1 MVATGFAAAK
11 TNLLHQRNH
20 SWLRYISMP
29 YSLRRGLNTP
39 TVSIVDENGCI
50 IDSEQRKLFRH
61 VVQNGFGTDVIFA
74 NGTTG
79 EWNQISNYE
88 RLRLMEIAVDETNRI
103 NADLLKS
110 SRPKNIEVWLG
121 LNGSTRQEII
131 TNLNAAIRFG
141 AHAVV
146 IAPLAIDDLPED
158 DIVRFFRRDLN
169 GIIEATPR
177 EMPVFL
183 YDNAD
188 INSPG
193 RTPHIRTHI
202 VKDLSR
208 LPWVYGLKVSASR
221 RVLGNYT
228 KAALHFKQPHEFGIY
243 IGNANLI
250 FDWYRPKKGF
260 LQRIQSGW
268 RNWML
273 HDHLPIGVI
282 SGPANLLPREWQ
294 RAWNVCWAGDEE
306 RMDQAQRMAEKFEA
320 LSLFSDAKSNQYT
333 GKMIACLKYALELD
347 GVISSSFVAGKT
359 KSLSEIEK
367 EEFKKKYFA
376 FKNAEVRTQ

>member
-1 MVATGFAAAK
+1 
-11 TNLLHQRNH
+11 
-20 SWLRYISMP
+20 MP
-29 YSLRRGLNTP
+29 YSLRRGLITP
-39 TVSIVDENGCI
+39 TVSIVDANGCI
-50 IDSEQRKLFRH
+50 IESEQRKIFRH

-79 EWNQISNYE
+79 EWNQINNQE
-88 RLRLMEIAVDETNRI
+88 RLRLIEIAVDETNRI
-103 NADLLKS
+103 NADLQKS

-121 LNGSTRQEII
+121 LNGSTKQEII

-169 GIIEATPR
+169 GIIEAAPR

-260 LQRIQSGW
+260 VQRLQSGW
-268 RNWML
+268 KNWLL

-282 SGPANLLPREWQ
+282 SGPANVLPREWQ
-294 RAWNVCWAGDEE
+294 KAWNVCWAGDEE
-306 RMDQAQRMAEKFEA
+306 LMNQSQQMAEKFEA
-320 LSLFSDAKSNQYT
+320 LSLFNDANSNQYT

-359 KSLSEIEK
+359 KALTEEDRKIFSE
-367 EEFKKKYFA
+367 KYFK
-376 FKNAEVRTQ
+376 FKNKLRQKILY

>member
-1 MVATGFAAAK
+1 MV
-11 TNLLHQRNH
+11 
-20 SWLRYISMP
+20 
-29 YSLRRGLNTP
+29 YSLRRGLITP
-39 TVSIVDENGCI
+39 TISIVDANACI
-50 IDSEQRKLFRH
+50 IESEQRKSFRH

-79 EWNQISNYE
+79 EWNQISNHE
-88 RLRLMEIAVDETNRI
+88 RLRLMEIAVDETNKI
-103 NADLLKS
+103 NSDLQS
-110 SRPKNIEVWLG
+110 FSRPKNIEVWLG
-121 LNGSTRQEII
+121 LNGSTKQEII
-131 TNLNAAIRFG
+131 TNLKAAIQFG

-146 IAPLAIDDLPED
+146 IAPLAIDDLEES
-158 DIVRFFRRDLN
+158 DIVRFFRRELN
-169 GIIEATPR
+169 EIIFDAPR

-193 RTPHIRTHI
+193 RTDHIRTHI

-208 LPWVYGLKVSASR
+208 LPWIYGIKVSASR

-228 KAALHFKQPHEFGIY
+228 KAALHFKQPNEFGIY

-268 RNWML
+268 RQWLL
-273 HDHLPIGVI
+273 HDQLPIGVI
-282 SGPANLLPREWQ
+282 SGPANVLPKAWQ
-294 RAWNVCWAGDEE
+294 RAWNACWIGDEE
-306 RMDQAQRMAEKFEA
+306 LMDQAQQMAEKFEA
-320 LSLFSDAKSNQYT
+320 MTLFNDANSNQYT

-347 GVISSSFVAGKT
+347 GVISSSMVAGKT
-359 KSLSEIEK
+359 KFLSEFEK
-367 EEFKKKYFA
+367 AEFKKKYLE
-376 FKNAEVRTQ
+376 FKNAEARTQ

>member
-1 MVATGFAAAK
+1 
-11 TNLLHQRNH
+11 
-20 SWLRYISMP
+20 MP
-29 YSLRRGLNTP
+29 YTLRRGLNTP
-39 TVSIVDENGCI
+39 ALSIVDENGCI
-50 IDSEQRKLFRH
+50 IESEQRKLFRH
-61 VVQNGFGTDVIFA
+61 VVHNGFGTDVIFA

-79 EWNQISNYE
+79 EWNQISNQE
-88 RLRLMEIAVDETNRI
+88 RLRLMEIGVDETNRI
-103 NADLLKS
+103 NTELQTAA
-110 SRPKNIEVWLG
+110 RPKNIEIWLG
-121 LNGSTRQEII
+121 LNGSTKQEII
-131 TNLNAAIRFG
+131 TNLNAALRFG

-169 GIIEATPR
+169 GIIEAAPR

-193 RTPHIRTHI
+193 RTNHIRTHI

-221 RVLGNYT
+221 RVLGFYT
-228 KAALHFKQPHEFGIY
+228 KAALHFKQPNEFGIY

-260 LQRIQSGW
+260 MRRIQSGW
-268 RNWML
+268 RDWML

-282 SGPANLLPREWQ
+282 SGPANVLPREWQ
-294 RAWNVCWAGDEE
+294 KAWNVCWAGDEE
-306 RMDQAQRMAEKFEA
+306 LMDQAQQMAEKFEA
-320 LSLFSDAKSNQYT
+320 LSLFNDANSNQYT

-359 KSLSEIEK
+359 KTLSDLEK

-376 FKNAEVRTQ
+376 FKNEEACKSETRAVSSRASQQ

>member
-1 MVATGFAAAK
+1 
-11 TNLLHQRNH
+11 
-20 SWLRYISMP
+20 MP
-29 YSLRRGLNTP
+29 YILRRGLITP
-39 TVSIVDENGCI
+39 TITIVDKNGCI
-50 IDSEQRKLFRH
+50 IESEQRNLLRH
-61 VVQNGFGTDVIFA
+61 VMSNGFGTNVIFA

-79 EWNQISNYE
+79 EWNQISNHE

-103 NADLLKS
+103 NADLS
-110 SRPKNIEVWLG
+110 SSTRPKSIEVWLG
-121 LNGSTRQEII
+121 LNGSTKQEII
-131 TNLNAAIRFG
+131 TNLKAAIKFG
-141 AHAVV
+141 ADAVV
-146 IAPLAIDDLPED
+146 IAPLAVDDLEEA

-169 GIIEATPR
+169 EIIQAAPR

-193 RTPHIRTHI
+193 RTDHIRTHI

-208 LPWVYGLKVSASR
+208 LPWVYGIKVSASR

-228 KAALHFKQPHEFGIY
+228 KAALHFKQLNEFGIY

-260 LQRIQSGW
+260 LQRLQSGW
-268 RNWML
+268 RQWLL
-273 HDHLPIGVI
+273 HDQLPIGVI
-282 SGPANLLPREWQ
+282 SGPANVLPREWQ

-306 RMDQAQRMAEKFEA
+306 LMDQAQQMAEKFEA
-320 LSLFSDAKSNQYT
+320 MTLFNDANSNQYT

-347 GVISSSFVAGKT
+347 GVISSSLVAGKT
-359 KSLSEIEK
+359 KALSEGEK
-367 EEFKKKYFA
+367 AEFKDKYLTFKSALVLMDRKKHLP
-376 FKNAEVRTQ
+376 

>member
-1 MVATGFAAAK
+1 M
-11 TNLLHQRNH
+11 H
-20 SWLRYISMP
+20 ISMP

-39 TVSIVDENGCI
+39 TLSIVDENGCI
-50 IDSEQRKLFRH
+50 IESEQRKLFRH
-61 VVQNGFGTDVIFA
+61 VVSNGFGTDVIFA

-79 EWNQISNYE
+79 EWNQINNYE
-88 RLRLMEIAVDETNRI
+88 RLRLMEIAVDETNLI
-103 NADLLKS
+103 NADLQNS

-121 LNGSTRQEII
+121 LNGSTKQEII
-131 TNLNAAIRFG
+131 TNLEAAIQFG

-146 IAPLAIDDLPED
+146 IAPLAIDDLEEA
-158 DIVRFFRRDLN
+158 DIVRFFRRELN
-169 GIIEATPR
+169 EIISHAPR

-193 RTPHIRTHI
+193 RTDHIRTHI

-208 LPWVYGLKVSASR
+208 LPWVYGIKVSASR

-228 KAALHFKQPHEFGIY
+228 KAALHFKQPNEFGIY
-243 IGNANLI
+243 IGSANLI

-260 LQRIQSGW
+260 LQRLQSGW
-268 RNWML
+268 RQWLL
-273 HDHLPIGVI
+273 HDQLPIGVI
-282 SGPANLLPREWQ
+282 SGPANVLPREWQ

-306 RMDQAQRMAEKFEA
+306 LMDQAQQMAEKFEA
-320 LSLFSDAKSNQYT
+320 MTLFNDANSNQYT

-347 GVISSSFVAGKT
+347 GVISSSLVAGKT
-359 KSLSEIEK
+359 KSLSEFEK
-367 EEFKKKYFA
+367 VGFKKKYFA
-376 FKNAEVRTQ
+376 YKNAEARTQ

>member
-1 MVATGFAAAK
+1 MAGCAT
-11 TNLLHQRNH
+11 TLDP
-20 SWLRYISMP
+20 MP
-29 YSLRRGLNTP
+29 YILRRGLNTP
-39 TVSIVDENGCI
+39 TVSIVDESGHI
-50 IDSEQRKLFRH
+50 LESEQRKLFRH
-61 VVQNGFGTDVIFA
+61 VVHQGYGTDVIFA

-79 EWNQISNYE
+79 EWNQISNQE

-103 NADLLKS
+103 NAELQNS
-110 SRPKNIEVWLG
+110 SKPKNIEVWLG
-121 LNGSTRQEII
+121 LNGSTKQEII
-131 TNLNAAIRFG
+131 TNLKAAIQFG

-146 IAPLAIDDLPED
+146 IAPLAINDLEESE
-158 DIVRFFRRDLN
+158 IVRFFRRELN
-169 GIIEATPR
+169 ALIEDASP

-193 RTPHIRTHI
+193 RTDHIRTHI
-202 VKDLSR
+202 VKNLSR
-208 LPWVYGLKVSASR
+208 LPWIYGLKVSASR

-228 KAALHFKQPHEFGIY
+228 KAALHFKQPNEFGIY

-260 LQRIQSGW
+260 MQRIQAGW
-268 RNWML
+268 RDWML

-282 SGPANLLPREWQ
+282 SGPANVLPKEWQ
-294 RAWNVCWAGDEE
+294 KAWNVCWAGDEE
-306 RMDQAQRMAEKFEA
+306 LMDQSQKMAEKFEA
-320 LSLFSDAKSNQYT
+320 LSLFNEPNGNQYT

-359 KSLSEIEK
+359 KKLSDEERKIFQANYQ
-367 EEFKKKYFA
+367 EFKL
-376 FKNAEVRTQ
+376 QL

>member
-1 MVATGFAAAK
+1 
-11 TNLLHQRNH
+11 
-20 SWLRYISMP
+20 MP
-29 YSLRRGLNTP
+29 YSLRRGLITP
-39 TVSIVDENGCI
+39 TVSIADANGCI
-50 IDSEQRKLFRH
+50 IESEQRKIFRH

-79 EWNQISNYE
+79 EWNQISNHE
-88 RLRLMEIAVDETNRI
+88 RLRLMEIAVDETNKI
-103 NADLLKS
+103 NSDLQTS

-121 LNGSTRQEII
+121 LNGSTKQEII
-131 TNLNAAIRFG
+131 TNLKSAIQFG

-146 IAPLAIDDLPED
+146 IAPLAIDDLEES
-158 DIVRFFRRDLN
+158 DIVSFFRRELN
-169 GIIEATPR
+169 EIIFAAPR

-193 RTPHIRTHI
+193 RTDHIRTHI

-208 LPWVYGLKVSASR
+208 LPWIYGIKVSASR

-228 KAALHFKQPHEFGIY
+228 KAALHFKQPNEFGIY

-268 RNWML
+268 RQWLL
-273 HDHLPIGVI
+273 HDQLPIGVI
-282 SGPANLLPREWQ
+282 SGPANVLPREWQ
-294 RAWNVCWAGDEE
+294 KAWNVCWVGDEE
-306 RMDQAQRMAEKFEA
+306 LMDQAQQMAEKFEA
-320 LSLFSDAKSNQYT
+320 VTLFNDANSNQYT

-347 GVISSSFVAGKT
+347 GVIASSLVAGKT
-359 KSLSEIEK
+359 KSLSEEERKIFLEK
-367 EEFKKKYFA
+367 YFEFKKTMLQKF
-376 FKNAEVRTQ
+376 FN

>member
-1 MVATGFAAAK
+1 M
-11 TNLLHQRNH
+11 
-20 SWLRYISMP
+20 SYI
-29 YSLRRGLNTP
+29 LRRGLITP
-39 TVSIVDENGCI
+39 TISIVDKNGCI
-50 IDSEQRKLFRH
+50 IESEQRKIFRH
-61 VVQNGFGTDVIFA
+61 VIQNGFGTDVIFA

-79 EWNQISNYE
+79 EWNQISNHE
-88 RLRLMEIAVDETNRI
+88 RLQLMEIAVDETNKI
-103 NADLLKS
+103 NSDLQNS
-110 SRPKNIEVWLG
+110 PRPKNIEVWLG
-121 LNGSTRQEII
+121 LNGSTKQEII
-131 TNLNAAIRFG
+131 TNLKAAIQFG
-141 AHAVV
+141 ANAVV
-146 IAPLAIDDLPED
+146 IAPLAIDDLEES
-158 DIVRFFRRDLN
+158 DIVRFFRRELN
-169 GIIEATPR
+169 EIIFAAPR

-193 RTPHIRTHI
+193 RTDHIRTHI

-208 LPWVYGLKVSASR
+208 LLWIYGIKVSASR

-260 LQRIQSGW
+260 LKRIQSGW
-268 RNWML
+268 RQWLL
-273 HDHLPIGVI
+273 HDQLPIGVI
-282 SGPANLLPREWQ
+282 SGPANVLPKEWQ

-306 RMDQAQRMAEKFEA
+306 LMDEAQRMAEKFEA
-320 LSLFSDAKSNQYT
+320 MTLFSDAKSNQYT

-359 KSLSEIEK
+359 KSLSEFEK
-367 EEFKKKYFA
+367 AEFKKKYFE
-376 FKNAEVRTQ
+376 FKNAEARTQ

>member
-1 MVATGFAAAK
+1 MAYT
-11 TNLLHQRNH
+11 
-20 SWLRYISMP
+20 
-29 YSLRRGLNTP
+29 LRRGLITP
-39 TVSIVDENGCI
+39 TITIVNENGYVLE
-50 IDSEQRKLFRH
+50 SEQRKIFQH

-79 EWNQISNYE
+79 EWNQLSNHE

-103 NADLLKS
+103 NAELQKS
-110 SRPKNIEVWLG
+110 SRPQNIEIWLG
-121 LNGSTRQEII
+121 INGNTKQEIL
-131 TNLNAAIRFG
+131 TNLEAAIKLN

-146 IAPLAIDDLPED
+146 IAPLAIDDLDEA
-158 DIVRFFRRDLN
+158 DIVRFFRRELN
-169 GIIEATPR
+169 ELIEAAPR

-193 RTPHIRTHI
+193 RTDHIRTHI

-208 LPWVYGLKVSASR
+208 LPWIYGIKVSASR

-228 KAALHFKQPHEFGIY
+228 KAALHFKQPNEFGIY

-250 FDWYRPKKGF
+250 FDWYRPKEGF
-260 LQRIQSGW
+260 INRLQSGW
-268 RNWML
+268 RNWLL
-273 HDHLPIGVI
+273 HDQLPIGVI
-282 SGPANLLPREWQ
+282 SGPANVLPREWKK
-294 RAWNVCWAGDEE
+294 AWNVCWAGDEE
-306 RMDQAQRMAEKFEA
+306 LMDQAQQMAEKFEA
-320 LSLFSDAKSNQYT
+320 MTLFSDSKSNQYT

-359 KSLSEIEK
+359 KFLSDSNK
-367 EEFKKKYFA
+367 EEFKKKYFE
-376 FKNAEVRTQ
+376 FNNA